1 MIKKLI
7 NILILC
13 FLLNFFSAF
22 QDIQAQEYT
31 TNEVEMADKMRS
43 DGKIYVVIVVV
54 AVVFTGITIFAI
66 NTDRKVTR
74 LEKEVKNL
82 KSDNQA

>member
-1 MIKKLI
+1 
-7 NILILC
+7 
-13 FLLNFFSAF
+13 
-22 QDIQAQEYT
+22 
-31 TNEVEMADKMRS
+31 
-43 DGKIYVVIVVV
+43 V
-54 AVVFTGITIFAI
+54 AIVFTGITIFAI